1 MDNVVIRL
9 IVEGNTKKAVD
20 ELENLT
26 EEEKKVKKE
35 FDNAKKAADNFG
47 KEAAEAGK
55 KANKGAKDAGL
66 GLKSLNEQLT
76 DLGKTIAGAF
86 ALEAIIAFGKESVI
100 AFAEAEENGRKLEFA
115 VKNIANGT
123 DGALD
128 LLLKQADELK
138 EISIFDDDDIIAA
151 QQALITYG
159 LTTDQVAKL
168 TPKIVDLASATG
180 MDLAQ
185 ATDKIIAGINGQTK
199 GLRDVGMQFKDT
211 GSKVENYTII
221 LDKLNKFQGSTT
233 EATETSMGALK
244 RFEIF
249 IGDLQENTGEFLKG
263 IADGFMFMWDVA
275 INGSEET
282 NKALKLTEQELKL
295 MQESMMKL
303 GFISDLQA
311 ASEQQLAIARQ
322 TNLEQLNN
330 LRTKYALQDI
340 NIEATVG
347 KAQADRI
354 KAIDAEI
361 QRRKDLIGVTV
372 DNTGAY
378 ERLST
383 AISQMVADFQDEL
396 AIKKQLDPEDIKRYK
411 NLVAQKN
418 AIDEQIKKLL
428 ELQEVRKKGITTE
441 MASKI
446 DTTTTDKFNEYR
458 TKKEEDYLKAKG
470 QKEKNQIDK
479 TIEYNKKQLEENNK
493 AIAKFEA
500 ERDEKDLLEKL
511 QKRQAI
517 LQESLQITTQLA
529 NAYFEQQLQ
538 QIAIERDARLKM
550 IEDEKNARIEQAGIT
565 NQKRLEYERQFE
577 LERQQV
583 LKEAFEQE
591 KKWKK
596 QQAII
601 NGALAITNI
610 LATTPDPTGIIT
622 GLRIGAAIA
631 TTAAQVAAIDAQKF
645 EKGGWIGGKRHR
657 DGGTLI
663 EAETDEFVVNRK
675 DAQAN
680 KGLLESLNKGMSE
693 KYIYDKYVLPA
704 ILNKSLNQVNQQ
716 GLADNIANSLKYQM
730 YDDHYLRKTF
740 KQASMQSAEY
750 IVSNLKYTQKPS
762 RYV

>member
-622 GLRIGAAIA
+622 GIRIGAAIA

-663 EAETDEFVVNRK
+663 EAEADEFVVNRK

>member
-500 ERDEKDLLEKL
+500 ERDEKDLL
-511 QKRQAI
+511 
-517 LQESLQITTQLA
+517 
-529 NAYFEQQLQ
+529 
-538 QIAIERDARLKM
+538 
-550 IEDEKNARIEQAGIT
+550 
-565 NQKRLEYERQFE
+565 
-577 LERQQV
+577 
-583 LKEAFEQE
+583 
-591 KKWKK
+591 
-596 QQAII
+596 
-601 NGALAITNI
+601 
-610 LATTPDPTGIIT
+610 
-622 GLRIGAAIA
+622 
-631 TTAAQVAAIDAQKF
+631 
-645 EKGGWIGGKRHR
+645 
-657 DGGTLI
+657 
-663 EAETDEFVVNRK
+663 
-675 DAQAN
+675 
-680 KGLLESLNKGMSE
+680 
-693 KYIYDKYVLPA
+693 
-704 ILNKSLNQVNQQ
+704 
-716 GLADNIANSLKYQM
+716 
-730 YDDHYLRKTF
+730 
-740 KQASMQSAEY
+740 
-750 IVSNLKYTQKPS
+750 
-762 RYV
+762 

>member
-622 GLRIGAAIA
+622 GIRIGAAIA